1 MNKKTT
7 YLNVLFKK
15 RTKIILQDY
24 RNCLFYK
31 VQKMLAPIFV
41 PNLIFIS
48 IIACRLLSF
57 DWKSIGC
64 PGKIMRVVQ
73 LQQICV

>member
-41 PNLIFIS
+41 PNLIFQSTGIKQNIS
-48 IIACRLLSF
+48 TCSYIQNPEQ
-57 DWKSIGC
+57 K
-64 PGKIMRVVQ
+64 
-73 LQQICV
+73 